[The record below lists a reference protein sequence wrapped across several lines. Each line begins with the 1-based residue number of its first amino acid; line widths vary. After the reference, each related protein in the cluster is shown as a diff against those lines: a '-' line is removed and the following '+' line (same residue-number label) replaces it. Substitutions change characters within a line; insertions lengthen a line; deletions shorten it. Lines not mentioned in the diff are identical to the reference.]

1 MTIEQLHAEGRLIR
15 GKWSDTDAQG
25 RELLCLYTALA
36 GDADARPGTCP
47 ADMCPRWLAHL
58 SPWINDAGT
67 AAHWPSVVDRF
78 ARLAPRLGEIQGDR
92 SARLDYRC
100 RAIAVREARSHVAG
114 GHAALGVID
123 GVLALLD
130 RASAGAPVTADE
142 WARAEAWAAA
152 AETRAAWAA
161 AAAEAAAAARAA
173 EEAAWAA
180 AAAAA
185 RAAEAAAWA
194 AAAAAAWSAWAAWA
208 AAAAAAAAADRII
221 DAILD
226 AIEAEPSE
234 GGDTP

>member
-1 MTIEQLHAEGRLIR
+1 
-15 GKWSDTDAQG
+15 
-25 RELLCLYTALA
+25 
-36 GDADARPGTCP
+36 
-47 ADMCPRWLAHL
+47 MCPLWLAHL
-58 SPWINDAGT
+58 IPWINDAGT
-67 AAHWPSVVDRF
+67 AAHWPSVADRF

-142 WARAEAWAAA
+142 WARAEAWAEA

-161 AAAEAAAAARAA
+161 AAAAEAAETRAAWAAAAAAEAAAAAAARAA
-173 EEAAWAA
+173 EAAAWAA

-208 AAAAAAAAADRII
+208 AAAAAAAADRII

-226 AIEAEPSE
+226 AIEAELSNENAPSE

>member
-1 MTIEQLHAEGRLIR
+1 MMTIEQLHAEGRLIR

-47 ADMCPRWLAHL
+47 ADMCPLWLAHL
-58 SPWINDAGT
+58 IPWINDAGT

-152 AETRAAWAA
+152 AETRAA
-161 AAAEAAAAARAA
+161 RAA
-173 EEAAWAA
+173 ETRAAWAA
-180 AAAAA
+180 EAAAA

-208 AAAAAAAAADRII
+208 AAAAAADRII

-226 AIEAEPSE
+226 AIEAELSNENAPSE